1 MTVALVGLTSIQFY
15 WVQSAMEIKEQ
26 QFGEN
31 VGRAL
36 NTVVYNIEKVEA
48 ANYIKNQE
56 GFPPLMWVGRQWRVN
71 RDAYEAWKLFCY
83 SKAGKQ

>member
-1 MTVALVGLTSIQFY
+1 
-15 WVQSAMEIKEQ
+15 MEIQ
-26 QFGEN
+26 NQSN
-31 VGRAL
+31 VGSQFMAGDLGITRR
-36 NTVVYNIEKVEA
+36 T

-83 SKAGKQ
+83 SKAGNNNAKATYRSFRFLRSNSQFA

>member
-1 MTVALVGLTSIQFY
+1 MEKQNQSSVGSQFIAGDLGVTRRTV
-15 WVQSAMEIKEQ
+15 
-26 QFGEN
+26 
-31 VGRAL
+31 
-36 NTVVYNIEKVEA
+36 
-48 ANYIKNQE
+48 NYIKNQE

>member
-48 ANYIKNQE
+48 ANYIKNHV
-56 GFPPLMWVGRQWRVN
+56 LN
-71 RDAYEAWKLFCY
+71 
-83 SKAGKQ
+83 

>member
-1 MTVALVGLTSIQFY
+1 
-15 WVQSAMEIKEQ
+15 MEIQ
-26 QFGEN
+26 NQSSVGSQFMAGDL
-31 VGRAL
+31 GITRR
-36 NTVVYNIEKVEA
+36 T

-83 SKAGKQ
+83 NKAGKQ

>member
-1 MTVALVGLTSIQFY
+1 MDIQNQSSVGSQFM
-15 WVQSAMEIKEQ
+15 AGDLGIT
-26 QFGEN
+26 
-31 VGRAL
+31 RR
-36 NTVVYNIEKVEA
+36 T

-71 RDAYEAWKLFCY
+71 RAAYEAWKLFCY

>member
-1 MTVALVGLTSIQFY
+1 
-15 WVQSAMEIKEQ
+15 MEIQKQ
-26 QFGEN
+26 SN
-31 VGRAL
+31 VGSQFMAGDLGITRR
-36 NTVVYNIEKVEA
+36 T

-56 GFPPLMWVGRQWRVN
+56 DFPPLMWVGRQWRVN